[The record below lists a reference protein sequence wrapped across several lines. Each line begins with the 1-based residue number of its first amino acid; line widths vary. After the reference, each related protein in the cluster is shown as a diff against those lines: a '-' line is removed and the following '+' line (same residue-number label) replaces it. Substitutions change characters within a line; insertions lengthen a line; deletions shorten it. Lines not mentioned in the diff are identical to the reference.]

1 MDGENAIIVRNL
13 VKHYEGFT
21 LNNISF
27 EIPRDVTNGLRRNY
41 SIKRR

>member
-13 VKHYEGFT
+13 VKHYEEFT

-27 EIPRDVTNGLRRNY
+27 EIPRGSVVGFVG
-41 SIKRR
+41 

>member
-21 LNNISF
+21 LNKKYHHQGYFRSH
-27 EIPRDVTNGLRRNY
+27 
-41 SIKRR
+41 SC